1 MSLTTPLRQVLGLGS
16 AKQGVHHWWRQR
28 LTSLALV
35 PLSIW
40 FLVSL
45 LALPGFD
52 HASVLAWMGHSW
64 TALLLILFVLI
75 AVWHSQLGLSVIIE
89 DYVHAA
95 GAKTLTLVLVQFAH
109 VLLAAAGVFAVLRVA
124 FGGAA

>member
-1 MSLTTPLRQVLGLGS
+1 VSLTTPLRRVLGLGS
-16 AKQGVHHWWRQR
+16 AKRGVQHWWQQR

-40 FLVSL
+40 LLVSL
-45 LALPGFD
+45 LSLPAYD
-52 HASVLAWMGHSW
+52 HLTVVAWMGQSW
-64 TALLLILFVLI
+64 TALFLILLVLI
-75 AVWHSQLGLSVIIE
+75 ASWHSQLGLTVILE

-95 GAKTLTLVLVQFAH
+95 GMKTVSLVLLNFVH

-124 FGGAA
+124 FGGGA

>member
-16 AKQGVHHWWRQR
+16 AKRGVHHWWQQR

-40 FLVSL
+40 LLVSL
-45 LALPGFD
+45 LALPAYD
-52 HASVLAWMGHSW
+52 HATVVAWMGQSW
-64 TALLLILFVLI
+64 TALLLILLVLI
-75 AVWHSQLGLSVIIE
+75 ASRHSQLGLTVILE

-95 GAKTLTLVLVQFAH
+95 GPKTLSLVLLNFGH

-124 FGGAA
+124 FGGGA

>member
-16 AKQGVHHWWRQR
+16 AKRGVHHWWQQR

-40 FLVSL
+40 LLVSL
-45 LALPGFD
+45 LSLPAYD
-52 HASVLAWMGHSW
+52 HATVVAWMGQSW
-64 TALLLILFVLI
+64 TALLLILLVLI
-75 AVWHSQLGLSVIIE
+75 ASRHSQLGLTVILE
-89 DYVHAA
+89 DYVRAT
-95 GAKTLTLVLVQFAH
+95 GMKTLSLVLLNFVH

-124 FGGAA
+124 LGGGA

>member
-1 MSLTTPLRQVLGLGS
+1 VSLTTPLRQVLGLGS
-16 AKQGVHHWWRQR
+16 AKRGVHHWWQQR

-40 FLVSL
+40 LLVSL
-45 LALPGFD
+45 LALPAHD
-52 HASVLAWMGHSW
+52 HATVVAWMGQSW
-64 TALLLILFVLI
+64 TALLLILLVLI
-75 AVWHSQLGLSVIIE
+75 ASRHSQLGLTVILE

-95 GAKTLTLVLVQFAH
+95 GVKALSLVLLNFGH

-124 FGGAA
+124 FGGGA